1 MVVISP
7 SQSSRLFLVISP
19 FNVHFECNYG
29 KSDRKQPMK
38 TLILSFV
45 LGLSATA
52 EPAWFDEINI
62 PQKGPLKQI
71 SPTKL
76 EYVISFNGK
85 GKAGTLKILFG
96 EKRQAIQTISLSEHM
111 AEAPDGPKRSFPT
124 SFIISA
130 S

>member
-1 MVVISP
+1 
-7 SQSSRLFLVISP
+7 
-19 FNVHFECNYG
+19 
-29 KSDRKQPMK
+29 MK

-85 GKAGTLKILFG
+85 GKAGTFSILFG
-96 EKRQAIQTISLSEHM
+96 EDAPRYPDHFLVRAHGGSLGWAKTLFPINFTIS
-111 AEAPDGPKRSFPT
+111 AF
-124 SFIISA
+124 
-130 S
+130 